1 MRGLRWVFAAA
12 LLWSRAMKVALV
24 IPAAGSGERL
34 GKGMPKALVD
44 VDGVPLL
51 RRTLERL
58 AAATAFAETV
68 VLAPP
73 DDLERFREAVTGSPA
88 ALGPLRVLPGGA
100 TRQQSVA
107 EGVAACSEGI
117 ELVAVHDAARPLV
130 DGEAVR
136 AVLREAAL
144 VGAATVASRPSDSV
158 RMDRDDGRTVALDRS
173 RLWLVETPQAFRLEV
188 LRRAHDEARRASA
201 AYTDDASLVE
211 AVGQKVAMVA
221 SKGRNLKVTVE
232 ADLLLATEMIRRG
245 QG

>member
-1 MRGLRWVFAAA
+1 M
-12 LLWSRAMKVALV
+12 

-34 GKGMPKALVD
+34 GKDVPKALVD
-44 VDGVPLL
+44 VGGAALL

-58 AAATAFAETV
+58 AAATAFVETV

-73 DDLERFREAVTGSPA
+73 HDLERFAAVIADAPP
-88 ALGPLRVLPGGA
+88 ALGRVRVLAGGA
-100 TRQQSVA
+100 TRQESVA
-107 EGVAACSEGI
+107 AGVAAVSPGVD
-117 ELVAVHDAARPLV
+117 LVAVHDAARPLV
-130 DGEAVR
+130 DADAVR

-158 RMDRDDGRTVALDRS
+158 RMDSGDGSTVALDRAK
-173 RLWLVETPQAFRLEV
+173 LWLVETPQAFRLEV
-188 LRRAHDEARRASA
+188 LARAHDEAKARGA

-232 ADLLLATEMIRRG
+232 ADLVLAIELLRREAP
-245 QG
+245 